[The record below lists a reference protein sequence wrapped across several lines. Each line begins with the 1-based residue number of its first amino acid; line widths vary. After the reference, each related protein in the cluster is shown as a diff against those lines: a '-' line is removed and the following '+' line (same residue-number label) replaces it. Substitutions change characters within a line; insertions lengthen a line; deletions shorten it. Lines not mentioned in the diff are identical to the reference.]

1 MRTAQ
6 TAGLLLAPLLGGSL
20 LLAGCGGHSTAAPK
34 VTSTSAS
41 ATPTPTPVKKQTL
54 LSPLTGEPVAALRPV
69 VAIKVDDVGTY
80 GENGLDAADV
90 VYCEE
95 VEGGLT
101 RLLAV
106 FASQQPTSV
115 GPVRSARESDL
126 ELLGEYGRIALGFSG
141 ANSGVLAEVDAAN
154 VRNVDYDNL
163 PALYSM
169 DYSRPRPYTFL
180 ANVAELAAKAPGA
193 LEKPVGFTFG
203 AAPTAPV
210 SGTSFSVRYPG
221 AHIAGT
227 YAAGGYTIDRNGT
240 VLLTDDRPTTTTNVL
255 LQYVTVTSSRFTDH
269 DHNVTPFSVTVGTGK
284 AVLLRGGHAYAGT
297 WSRAKQAEPTTWTAS
312 AGGRLTL
319 APGRTWVVLVPVSVG
334 ATVV

>member
-1 MRTAQ
+1 VLTAP
-6 TAGLLLAPLLGGSL
+6 TAGLLLPPLLVGAL
-20 LLAGCGGHSTAAPK
+20 LLAGCGGHTAAASSPAG
-34 VTSTSAS
+34 TSGS
-41 ATPTPTPVKKQTL
+41 PTPTPAATAEPL
-54 LSPLTGEPVAALRPV
+54 TSPLTGERIAALKPV
-69 VAIKVDDVGTY
+69 VAIKVDNVGTY

-101 RLLAV
+101 RLLAI

-126 ELLGEYGRIALGFSG
+126 ELLGEYGPIALGFSG
-141 ANSGVLAEVDAAN
+141 ANSGVLAEVDAAD

-169 DYSRPRPYTFL
+169 DYSRPRPYQFI

-203 AAPTAPV
+203 AAPTAG
-210 SGTSFSVRYPG
+210 SAGSAFSVTYPG
-221 AHIAGT
+221 ALISGAFSG
-227 YAAGGYTIDRNGT
+227 AAGYTISRNGS
-240 VLLTDDRPTTTTNVL
+240 VLETDDRPVTTTDVL

-269 DHNVTPFSVTVGTGK
+269 DHNVTPFSVTVGTGR
-284 AVLLRGGHAYAGT
+284 AVLLRGGQSYPGT
-297 WSRAKQAEPTTWTAS
+297 WSRATKTAATTWTS
-312 AGGRLTL
+312 SGGGPLRL
-319 APGRTWVVLVPVSVG
+319 APGRTWVVLVPVAVG
-334 ATVV
+334 ATVS